1 MLRNVEADCPGC
13 QAKVHFDVDVPDPQ
27 ISVKLIED
35 TTRVDTVTRE
45 ANEAKSTVEATRAE
59 LLKWE
64 SGENHLQAPDMLDLL
79 TSCPN
84 CKPTLDA
91 FVGEVKKQAVAALTP
106 DQVKQIAKAQR
117 WWPPPPIELGP
128 WLSRRV

>member
-13 QAKVHFDVDVPDPQ
+13 QAKVRFDVDVPDPQ
-27 ISVKLIED
+27 ISVKLVED
-35 TTRVDTVTRE
+35 PTRADRVTRE
-45 ANEAKSTVEATRAE
+45 ANEAKSALEATRAE

-64 SGENHLQAPDMLDLL
+64 SGENHLRAPDMLDLL

-91 FVGEVKKQAVAALTP
+91 FVREVQKQAVAALTP

-117 WWPPPPIELGP
+117 WWPPPPID
-128 WLSRRV
+128 LSALRRA